1 MMAPESADRMHA
13 LAAEIRR
20 FIRERDWE
28 QYHTPK
34 NLAMALSA
42 ETAEIVE
49 LFQWLSAEESSALG
63 PEKRT
68 ALEEE
73 IGDVMIY
80 LTTLAEK
87 FAIDPIEAALK
98 KSKLNARKYPADQV
112 RGKSSKYDEY

>member
-1 MMAPESADRMHA
+1 MMAPDTHDRMHA

-34 NLAMALSA
+34 NLAMALSV

-49 LFQWLSAEESSALG
+49 LFQWLTAEESSALG

-87 FAIDPIEAALK
+87 FAIDPIEAAIK
-98 KSKLNARKYPADQV
+98 KSKLNARKYPADRV

>member
-1 MMAPESADRMHA
+1 MASDKSGGVPA
-13 LAAEIRR
+13 LEVEVNR
-20 FIRERDWE
+20 FIRDRDWD

-49 LFQWLSAEESSALG
+49 LFQWLTPKESSELG
-63 PEKRT
+63 PEKRV

-80 LTTLAEK
+80 LVTLAQK
-87 FAIDPIEAALK
+87 FSIDPIEAALK
-98 KSKLNARKYPADQV
+98 KLHINARKYPADRV
-112 RGKSSKYDEY
+112 RGKSNKYDQY